1 MPANKRK
8 VWNDLK
14 TTQEE
19 RIEADRLQVEAWT
32 RKHKVK
38 VLKPG
43 IVAGD
48 VSYLFR
54 GKVRGNSI

>member
-1 MPANKRK
+1 MPKGRK
-8 VWNDLK
+8 LYNDLK
-14 TTQEE
+14 ITDQE

-38 VLKPG
+38 VLPPG
-43 IVAGD
+43 ILAQD